1 MERICFKNK
10 TGDSAYYLQWEIPNP
25 KAAVVIAHGMIEMP
39 ERYAHYANYF
49 NQNGINVYAIYHI
62 GHGEVAEVLN
72 HMGEGDFDKCISNLY
87 ELVERVKEANDNIPT
102 ILLGHSMG
110 SMMSQHYITRYQ
122 NIEGLIL
129 SGSTK
134 SSLLFKSG
142 AVLATVITAFTK
154 DKTKPCKFLFNIA
167 FGMYNNNF
175 KNPRTS
181 FDWLIGNEEEVDKYL
196 ADPYCGGICSASFYK
211 NVMIGMATM
220 GDKKRLDKI
229 DRSLP
234 IYIHGGEC
242 DAVANMAKGFYQ
254 LYDQYKKIG
263 MKDVSLEVYPGM
275 RHEIHNEKNREL
287 PYQNTVNFINRVIKD
302 K

>member
-10 TGDSAYYLQWEIPNP
+10 TGDSVYYLQWEVPNP

-39 ERYAHYANYF
+39 ERYDHYANYF
-49 NQNGINVYAIYHI
+49 NENGISVYAIYHI

-87 ELVERVKEANDNIPT
+87 ELVERVKETNDNIPT

-110 SMMSQHYITRYQ
+110 SMMSQHYITRYR

-134 SSLLFKSG
+134 SSPLFKCG
-142 AVLATVITAFTK
+142 AVLASIVTAFAK
-154 DKTKPCKFLFNIA
+154 DKTKPCKFLFDIA

-220 GDKKRLDKI
+220 GDKKRLDQI
-229 DRSLP
+229 DRNLP

-254 LYDQYKKIG
+254 LYDQYQKIG
-263 MKDVSLEVYPGM
+263 MKNVKLDVYPGM
-275 RHEIHNEKNREL
+275 RHEIHNEKNRVL
-287 PYQNTVNFINRVIKD
+287 PYQNTVDFINRVIGD